1 MAAINHGGTFYRL
14 DKSSQSGDCG
24 EAYSNLGAVLFN
36 AKMTEEAIDYFKE
49 AIRIRPGFAAAQKN
63 LETALLRLEELE

>member
-1 MAAINHGGTFYRL
+1 MAIKIKPDYA
-14 DKSSQSGDCG
+14 
-24 EAYSNLGAVLFN
+24 EAYGNLGGALFH

-63 LETALLRLEELE
+63 LETALLRSEELE

>member
-1 MAAINHGGTFYRL
+1 MAIKIKPDYA
-14 DKSSQSGDCG
+14 K
-24 EAYSNLGAVLFN
+24 AYNNLGVVLFN

-63 LETALLRLEELE
+63 LETALLLSEELE

>member
-1 MAAINHGGTFYRL
+1 MAIKIKPDYA
-14 DKSSQSGDCG
+14 
-24 EAYSNLGAVLFN
+24 EAYNNLGAVLFN

-63 LETALLRLEELE
+63 LETALRSMEIQDLF